1 MRWFWFDRFIEF
13 EHGRRAAAIKAVT
26 LAEEELDNYL
36 PGFPVLPP
44 PLIVEGLAQTGGLL
58 VGEKNEF
65 RERVVLA
72 KVGKA
77 RFHFEALPGDVL
89 RYEAA
94 VVDLRPNGAIVFG
107 TSHAGDRLQAEIEL
121 VFAYLDDRFAGVD
134 LFFPADFLCI
144 LRLLGL
150 YDVGHYADG
159 TSLRVPAYLLEAE
172 ARQNQT
178 GTADLDDA
186 ETDPQSSLH

>member
-1 MRWFWFDRFIEF
+1 VRWFWFDRFIEF

-89 RYEAA
+89 RYEAE

-121 VFAYLDDRFAGVD
+121 VFAYLDDRFAGVICS
-134 LFFPADFLCI
+134 FQRIFC
-144 LRLLGL
+144 
-150 YDVGHYADG
+150 V
-159 TSLRVPAYLLEAE
+159 S
-172 ARQNQT
+172 
-178 GTADLDDA
+178 
-186 ETDPQSSLH
+186 